1 MLNNIIKGIIRDFVE
16 KFISQDL
23 ILRIINGMFDLL
35 RKGAG
40 RIPGTWD
47 DDALASF
54 EASINKNELAAKVAE
69 YILGLIM
76 PSLQA
81 AAMQS
86 SSNDAITAAAIE
98 AEARKVTDEVVHR
111 IIA

>member
-23 ILRIINGMFDLL
+23 VLRIINGMFDLL
-35 RKGAG
+35 RKGTG

-69 YILGLIM
+69 YILSLIM
-76 PSLQA
+76 PALQA
-81 AAMQS
+81 AALQS
-86 SSNDAITAAAIE
+86 SGGVAIGQADLE
-98 AEARKVTDEVVHR
+98 AEAKKVIAEVVGR
-111 IIA
+111 LQP